1 MKKQIIIL
9 VLVLILIIL
18 LCNFKEK
25 FLIKPGD
32 IYAIKSHD
40 TCPSFSTEVTVNNGQ
55 TNLCVKERG
64 DAESG
69 IRNLSV
75 VEDDIISNTNDINS
89 FFIPNKSK
97 YIGS

>member
-40 TCPSFSTEVTVNNGQ
+40 TCPSFLQ
-55 TNLCVKERG
+55 K
-64 DAESG
+64 
-69 IRNLSV
+69 
-75 VEDDIISNTNDINS
+75 
-89 FFIPNKSK
+89 
-97 YIGS
+97 